1 VAQTK
6 TLEPYTGYEFADIT
20 EVTTSG
26 GMLYRIGQEDGS
38 MYTYSNDLIG
48 LPILPGM
55 RIYGSD
61 AGAVIYNHTKNSNV
75 ILAG

>member
-1 VAQTK
+1 
-6 TLEPYTGYEFADIT
+6 
-20 EVTTSG
+20 
-26 GMLYRIGQEDGS
+26 MYRIGQEDGS

-55 RIYGSD
+55 RIYASD